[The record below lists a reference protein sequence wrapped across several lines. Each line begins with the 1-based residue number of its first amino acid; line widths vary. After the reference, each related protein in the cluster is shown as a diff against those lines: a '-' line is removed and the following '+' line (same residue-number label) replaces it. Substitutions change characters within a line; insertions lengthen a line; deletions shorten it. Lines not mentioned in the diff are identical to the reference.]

1 MSSNMIKGLA
11 SWAHLTTPNTKWEED
26 RYEITLE
33 VDAEAYNKYSAKVD
47 TGHSYKDGKYLIK
60 FNSPANKQDGTP
72 APRPIL
78 VDADAR
84 PSNANVGN
92 GSEVFVKFRTF
103 TYTRGRAQ
111 GKTRSFLE
119 GVQVITLV
127 EYTPD
132 GDGDG
137 ATGDF
142 GFQPIAPASPH
153 AVQ

>member
-1 MSSNMIKGLA
+1 MSSNMIKGKA

-26 RYEITLE
+26 RYEISLE
-33 VDAEAYNKYSAKVD
+33 VDADTYNKYSAMVN
-47 TGHSYKDGKYLIK
+47 TGHSYKDGKYMIR
-60 FNSPANKQDGTP
+60 FNSPAKKNDGTP
-72 APRPIL
+72 EARPIL

-111 GKTRSFLE
+111 GKTRSYLE
-119 GVQVITLV
+119 GVQIINLV
-127 EYTPD
+127 EYTPE

-137 ATGDF
+137 ATGTI
-142 GFQPIAPASPH
+142 GFSPIEAASPH
-153 AVQ
+153 AH